1 MPPVH
6 SIDILVDTG
15 DMLYDETRGG
25 HAMKTLI
32 KLPFKII
39 LLPVIFV
46 IGLVSLLA
54 KIVVNTSM
62 FIISPVI
69 CLCALFSI
77 YCAVQFGF
85 LGFLIDISV
94 AGISF
99 FVLLAAFLAIDLVD
113 GVNSRLIG
121 FLFS

>member
-1 MPPVH
+1 
-6 SIDILVDTG
+6 
-15 DMLYDETRGG
+15 
-25 HAMKTLI
+25 MKTLI

-69 CLCALFSI
+69 FLSAGFSI

-85 LGFLIDISV
+85 LGFLIAASV
-94 AGISF
+94 A
-99 FVLLAAFLAIDLVD
+99 VLGFLALFVAFIAIDMAE
-113 GVNSRLIG
+113 GINARLIG
-121 FLFS
+121 FLRS